1 VSGQYQLTLTKEERD
16 MLIQCIDATI
26 RSAQSAVVAASQ
38 LLPLAA
44 KLQMAEEVKEPCDDT
59 SAT

>member
-1 VSGQYQLTLTKEERD
+1 MSGQLNLTISKEERD

-26 RSAQSAVVAASQ
+26 RSSQSAVVAASQ

-44 KLQMAEEVKEPCDDT
+44 KLQLAEEASRQTEADQ
-59 SAT
+59 

>member
-1 VSGQYQLTLTKEERD
+1 MLTLNLTKEERD
-16 MLIQCIDATI
+16 LLIQCIDATI

-44 KLQMAEEVKEPCDDT
+44 KLQLAEETKEPCDDSQPT
-59 SAT
+59 

>member
-1 VSGQYQLTLTKEERD
+1 MSGLNLTISKEERD

-26 RSAQSAVVAASQ
+26 RNAQSAVVAASQ

-44 KLQMAEEVKEPCDDT
+44 KLQMAQETKDECDDT
-59 SAT
+59 PPT